1 MPNADIEKVKSDI
14 QKFIGLDTNE
24 IIYVSAKT
32 SKNIEKIFT
41 AIIRQIP
48 APTNKNSEQL
58 KAIIFDSFNDYL
70 DIVVLI
76 RIKEGCIKEGNTV
89 LFMASQKKYWVIE
102 IGIKTDHEIRVKE
115 LHSGEIG
122 YICAQIKSIKDIT
135 IGEIITLS
143 NNSASLSLPGYS
155 KKSSMVYCGLYP
167 NDSNDYNELKK
178 IFRKISLNDSALIY

>member
-1 MPNADIEKVKSDI
+1 MIFNIEKVKSDI

-89 LFMASQKKYWVIE
+89 LFMASQKKY
-102 IGIKTDHEIRVKE
+102 
-115 LHSGEIG
+115 
-122 YICAQIKSIKDIT
+122 
-135 IGEIITLS
+135 
-143 NNSASLSLPGYS
+143 
-155 KKSSMVYCGLYP
+155 
-167 NDSNDYNELKK
+167 
-178 IFRKISLNDSALIY
+178 